1 MLSFRRDF
9 GFTQQGC
16 TDVYEDNLE
25 TVVMSTNPV
34 RRKYSR
40 HIDINR
46 HYVRELGVINL
57 VRLDTYD
64 MVSEVL
70 TK

>member
-1 MLSFRRDF
+1 MYPCYPSDGISVSLNRDV
-9 GFTQQGC
+9 T
-16 TDVYEDNLE
+16 
-25 TVVMSTNPV
+25 MSM
-34 RRKYSR
+34 
-40 HIDINR
+40 IDSNS

-64 MVSEVL
+64 MLSEVL